1 MDIKEYLNIIDRS
14 RLLYNSSDELSK
26 VVKFKVIKNG
36 LARIGGQSEFMK
48 KAVLSMLS
56 RIARRQ
62 CDGLNLE
69 EVVEAYVEADDFIDK
84 YSSQI
89 KKRDVVG
96 NLIDYFYL
104 GTPLPEG
111 CESFSRGKISRKHVP
126 LLILLF
132 SKALPRI
139 KEKGGD
145 VTDIR
150 QAYEQTLDLISNSL
164 HFKDIPPMETL
175 PSMEMMKDIIRNHPE
190 KMCRIHLIS
199 MVNYILTEFQG
210 LCSHENRVEI
220 GKLIYRQLAD
230 LNIKG
235 IWTAKD
241 TTSPFWL
248 FDKIHTGYNLYKC
261 IPDSANKILHTTKY
275 FAQFFDN
282 GSLRK
287 AVIIHP
293 EAVKYMYE
301 NLPVPN
307 HLFSYFIYNIR
318 DEGNCIEFTPQS
330 DCLSHVN
337 LKKLYKRPKEE
348 RDYFLNFINNYTEQ
362 EAFPDYKF
370 QICLSAITEDYLYVK
385 NPDGGYYKIPVTL
398 DKCLKLVQMTDSV
411 GITQNEGKTYLA
423 FGDQYNLL
431 YDISTPDKL
440 KALGITV
447 VDHISG

>member
-62 CDGLNLE
+62 CDGLSLE

-210 LCSHENRVEI
+210 LCSHENMVER
-220 GKLIYRQLAD
+220 GTYIYKKLAD
-230 LNIKG
+230 LNIQG

-248 FDKIHTGYNLYKC
+248 FEKIHNGYNFYEC

-282 GSLRK
+282 GSLRE

-293 EAVKYMYE
+293 EAVKYIYE
-301 NLPVPN
+301 NQPVPN
-307 HLFSYFIYNIR
+307 HLFSYFI
-318 DEGNCIEFTPQS
+318 
-330 DCLSHVN
+330 
-337 LKKLYKRPKEE
+337 
-348 RDYFLNFINNYTEQ
+348 
-362 EAFPDYKF
+362 
-370 QICLSAITEDYLYVK
+370 
-385 NPDGGYYKIPVTL
+385 
-398 DKCLKLVQMTDSV
+398 
-411 GITQNEGKTYLA
+411 
-423 FGDQYNLL
+423 
-431 YDISTPDKL
+431 
-440 KALGITV
+440 
-447 VDHISG
+447 